1 MKKRDATDVAQLNH
15 KPGPVRER
23 YSLLGLLL
31 ALGALISP
39 MATGAEQ
46 CAAGPGTETRDVV
59 ARYGKSVHFD
69 VYRND
74 KPVGR
79 HDAVFSEENGF
90 LVIRSTL
97 DLGIKLLFIE
107 AYHYRYEAAEYWCNN
122 ALVRLEATVND
133 DGKLSRVAAR
143 NEDGRLKLTAAEGG
157 SGSAPLGSFATNH
170 WHPGVLHTAAVI
182 NTLTGHLNKV
192 ALVPCKAPAP
202 DGSPVAQC
210 MDYTGDLKARVWYDD
225 TGRWRGLAFAG
236 TDGSAID
243 YRLQSAVPAQAAR
256 TDP

>member
-1 MKKRDATDVAQLNH
+1 MKKRDSTDAGQLNH

-23 YSLLGLLL
+23 YRLSGLLLLGLLH
-31 ALGALISP
+31 SP
-39 MATGAEQ
+39 LVAAVEQ
-46 CAAGPGTETRDVV
+46 CAAGPGAATREVV
-59 ARYGKSVHFD
+59 ARYGKSIHFD

-74 KPVGR
+74 KAVGR
-79 HDAVFSEENGF
+79 HDASFSEENGF

-107 AYHYRYEAAEYWCNN
+107 AYHYRYEATEYWCDN
-122 ALVRLEATVND
+122 ALVRLEAKVND
-133 DGKLSRVAAR
+133 DGKLSRVTAR
-143 NEDGRLKLTAAEGG
+143 SEAGQLKLTAAEGG

-170 WHPGVLHTAAVI
+170 WHPGVLQTAAVI

-192 ALVPCKAPAP
+192 TLVPCKAPAP
-202 DGSPVAQC
+202 DGSPAAQC

-225 TGRWRGLAFAG
+225 AGRWRGLAFAG

-243 YRLQSAVPAQAAR
+243 YRLQPAVPAQAAR